1 MRAAAVLMPLFEE
14 AGEVRVI
21 LTKRPDTMPSH
32 RGDIAFP
39 GGLRRPDVDTTLL
52 DAALREAEEEIGL
65 AREAVE
71 VVAELDTLPTVTT
84 RFLIAPFVGL
94 LADRPTLVPCSREV
108 ERIFD
113 VPLSE
118 LLADGVHREEHWGVG
133 SLIRDVHFF
142 ELEDETVWGA
152 TARILAC
159 FLELLIAAG

>member
-1 MRAAAVLMPLFEE
+1 M
-14 AGEVRVI
+14 
-21 LTKRPDTMPSH
+21 
-32 RGDIAFP
+32 
-39 GGLRRPDVDTTLL
+39 
-52 DAALREAEEEIGL
+52 
-65 AREAVE
+65 
-71 VVAELDTLPTVTT
+71 VAELDTLSTVTT

-94 LADRPTLVPCSREV
+94 LADRPALVPCSREV

-113 VPLSE
+113 VSLSE

-133 SLIRDVHFF
+133 SLTRDVHFF